1 MDENEKARL
10 AQALKS
16 QLAGT
21 MRTNS
26 NAIPVRPMSSPET
39 APFAI
44 AACATNTHLR
54 RHIDDALREADPA
67 WDVLAS
73 GSPLLRHA
81 AITSLPTDE
90 AVCAFRLAGAMIA
103 APHDAMARSCLEE
116 VVRHGWR
123 RVWQTVSAG
132 ENISLERFRE
142 LHPGEAQQ
150 HLDTELVV
158 LVWYAGVCGIP
169 VTDSPAREALNMS
182 LVRESH
188 RVTLSAASADNAN
201 RSRYEA
207 VIRYVSAWRRAMQGD
222 RSEHELVARLA
233 DARKVVEQVT
243 QAHEVWPPTQSDIWQ
258 SALLLAGANPG
269 LDDGTAVS
277 MLVGLHALRGGS
289 AAKAPMQTTSFS
301 VEEAGASDGRL
312 RLVQSELAAEQRE
325 VHRLAGELDRAH
337 DRLSARDAENSRL
350 MGILAARAEP
360 EPEVQYAVRT
370 ISERV
375 LVAGGHET
383 LSRNLQTWLPNSVC
397 ISTNGK
403 EDLDRAVLAG
413 VRLVVVL
420 TSYISHSFSG
430 KVIGEAHKRDLPVLL
445 LDWRS
450 AKHILQEI
458 DRALSTQ
465 QDPSAK
471 Q

>member
-1 MDENEKARL
+1 MDETEKERL
-10 AQALKS
+10 AQALKGHFTGTGRS
-16 QLAGT
+16 VPTLA
-21 MRTNS
+21 
-26 NAIPVRPMSSPET
+26 PVHPAVSPDI

-44 AACATNTHLR
+44 AACVATPHLR
-54 RHIDDALREADPA
+54 QHIDDALRDTDPG
-67 WDVLAS
+67 WDELAAS
-73 GSPLLRHA
+73 SALIRHPALL
-81 AITSLPTDE
+81 ILPTEE
-90 AVCAFRLAGAMIA
+90 AVSAYRLAGVVVASA
-103 APHDAMARSCLEE
+103 DDLQARACLDE
-116 VVRHGWR
+116 VIRHGWH
-123 RVWQTVSAG
+123 RVWQTVNGG
-132 ENISLERFRE
+132 ESISLERFRE
-142 LHPGEAQQ
+142 LHPGDGQQ
-150 HLDTELVV
+150 GLDVELVV
-158 LVWYAGVCGIP
+158 LVWYAGVRGIP
-169 VTDSPAREALNMS
+169 VTESPAREALTMS
-182 LVRESH
+182 LVRELH
-188 RVTLSAASADNAN
+188 RATVSAAATDKAD
-201 RSRYEA
+201 RSRYDS
-207 VIRYVSAWRRAMQGD
+207 VIRYASAWHRATYGD
-222 RSEHELVARLA
+222 TGDHELATRLA
-233 DARKVVEQVT
+233 DAREVLKQVT
-243 QAHEVWPPTQSDIWQ
+243 HAPEETPPTQSDIWQ

-277 MLVGLHALRGGS
+277 MLAGLHALRRGS
-289 AAKAPMQTTSFS
+289 AAKVPVQTTSVS
-301 VEEAGASDGRL
+301 MEEVRASDGKL
-312 RLVQSELAAEQRE
+312 HLVQSELAAEQRE
-325 VHRLAGELDRAH
+325 VHRLAGELARAR

-370 ISERV
+370 INERV

-458 DRALSTQ
+458 DRALSAQ
-465 QDPSAK
+465 QDFSAK